1 MVASAA
7 VAWSLAP
14 EPSPVADVVAS
25 RRVSRAPRLGA
36 ALESI
41 ALAHSRFRLDVVRH
55 RNVVCDERLFAH
67 AFERRGRV
75 DRPHLIVVLEGRARL
90 DRPEGAQWL
99 EPGGLALLPDRRACL
114 VRREG
119 SRFTSL
125 ALEWDPGTLGGAVA
139 DPRRGRLTGGE
150 LARLRATVEDLA
162 DTPLV
167 HDGATRL
174 AAMLALLRTAGVPL
188 EAHRAPQLAEPTPVH
203 VALLSRALDQ
213 LLSDLATQPM
223 VVDLEQALGV
233 SPRHLQR
240 LVAAYHERYGF
251 DADGWRDALHR
262 RRLQVAAALMTAPS
276 ARADLVAS
284 TVGYGS
290 PAALCRAFAEVQL
303 PSPTGVR
310 AAVLGATRDE
320 IRVRRARR
328 FTGRAAE
335 RSS

>member
-7 VAWSLAP
+7 VAWSVVP
-14 EPSPVADVVAS
+14 EPLVADMVVSRRAS
-25 RRVSRAPRLGA
+25 RATRLGA

-41 ALAHSRFRLDVVRH
+41 ALAHSRFRLEVVRH
-55 RNVVCDERLFAH
+55 RNVVCDERLFAG

-90 DRPEGAQWL
+90 DRPDGAQWL

-119 SRFTSL
+119 SRFTSV
-125 ALEWDPGTLGGAVA
+125 ALEWDPGTLGEAVA
-139 DPRRGRLTGGE
+139 APWRSRLTEGE
-150 LARLRATVEDLA
+150 LAGLRASVEDLA
-162 DTPLV
+162 ETPVV

-174 AAMLALLRTAGVPL
+174 AAMLALLRAAGAPL
-188 EAHRAPQLAEPTPVH
+188 DAHRAPDLAEPTPVH
-203 VALLSRALDQ
+203 VALLSRALDG
-213 LLSDLATQPM
+213 LLSELATHPM

-240 LVAAYHERYGF
+240 LVTAYHERYGF

-262 RRLQVAAALMTAPS
+262 RRLHVAAALMTAPS
-276 ARADLVAS
+276 AKADLVAS

-290 PAALCRAFAEVQL
+290 PAALCRAFAEVHL
-303 PSPTGVR
+303 PSPTAVR
-310 AAVLGATRDE
+310 AALLGPTR
-320 IRVRRARR
+320 
-328 FTGRAAE
+328 
-335 RSS
+335 S